1 MCAIIVDLKIMKFEI
16 EKFEMNLKYG
26 IELLPPQE
34 QQTDRRHF
42 KFNNA
47 SFKSLVSQSDI

>member
-1 MCAIIVDLKIMKFEI
+1 MCAIIVELKLMKSEM
-16 EKFEMNLKYG
+16 EQFEMNLKYE

-47 SFKSLVSQSDI
+47 SFESLVSQSDI